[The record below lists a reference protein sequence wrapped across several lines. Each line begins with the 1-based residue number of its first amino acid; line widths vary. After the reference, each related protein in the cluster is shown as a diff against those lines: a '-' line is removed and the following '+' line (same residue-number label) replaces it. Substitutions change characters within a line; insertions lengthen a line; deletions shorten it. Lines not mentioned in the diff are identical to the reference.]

1 MQDFAR
7 RVFRLGP
14 ATLTLVM
21 AAASAA
27 YYPWQHYGSWMTY
40 AIILGAFVTALW
52 HLFLILIEREKIKY
66 FLYALVN
73 IPLYVVIGLYCLMI
87 VTGDSL

>member
-1 MQDFAR
+1 
-7 RVFRLGP
+7 
-14 ATLTLVM
+14 
-21 AAASAA
+21 
-27 YYPWQHYGSWMTY
+27 
-40 AIILGAFVTALW
+40 VTALW